1 MRTTPTCSLF
11 SRDGTAGKINAD
23 GTLGNGSVGNVGA
36 YCCNPARSN
45 DNSGVGNQVSMSC
58 HVTADAEL

>member
-1 MRTTPTCSLF
+1 MVTFL
-11 SRDGTAGKINAD
+11 GTAGKINAD